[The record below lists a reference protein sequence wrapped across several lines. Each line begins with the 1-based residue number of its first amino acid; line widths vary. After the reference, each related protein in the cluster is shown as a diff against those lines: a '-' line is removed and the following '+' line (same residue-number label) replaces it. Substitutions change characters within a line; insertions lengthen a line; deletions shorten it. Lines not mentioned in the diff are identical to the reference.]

1 MGVGSLGLA
10 FVAGMLSTLSP
21 CVLPILP
28 IVLGASVA
36 QHRLAPL
43 ALATGLAL
51 SFTAIGLFVA
61 TIGFSIGLDSDVFR
75 VAAAVLLI
83 GVGVVLIVPP
93 LQRRLAAAASPLS
106 GWMQQRFGGF
116 SAQGVG
122 GQFAL
127 GLLLGTVWVPCVG
140 PTLGAASLLA
150 SQGRDLWQVATV
162 MLSFGIGATVPLL
175 LIGALSRTAFA
186 QWRGRLLSVGSTG
199 KLIVGAA
206 FVAIGL
212 LISAGLDK
220 SLETKL
226 VDLSPQWLTDFTTQ
240 F

>member
-10 FVAGMLSTLSP
+10 FVAGMFSTLSP

-43 ALATGLAL
+43 ALAIGLAL

-150 SQGRDLWQVATV
+150 SQGRDLGQVATV
-162 MLSFGIGATVPLL
+162 MLSFGIGAAVPLL

-186 QWRGRLLSVGSTG
+186 QWRGRLLSAGSTG

>member
-1 MGVGSLGLA
+1 M
-10 FVAGMLSTLSP
+10 
-21 CVLPILP
+21 
-28 IVLGASVA
+28 
-36 QHRLAPL
+36 
-43 ALATGLAL
+43 
-51 SFTAIGLFVA
+51 
-61 TIGFSIGLDSDVFR
+61 
-75 VAAAVLLI
+75 
-83 GVGVVLIVPP
+83 
-93 LQRRLAAAASPLS
+93 
-106 GWMQQRFGGF
+106 
-116 SAQGVG
+116 
-122 GQFAL
+122 
-127 GLLLGTVWVPCVG
+127 VPC
-140 PTLGAASLLA
+140 
-150 SQGRDLWQVATV
+150 GRL
-162 MLSFGIGATVPLL
+162 GATVPLL